1 MLNKVKVGGIVYD
14 VEFKELEAESGV
26 QLGWCN
32 YSKSK
37 LEINNHN
44 INLQKQE
51 QTLIHE
57 MTHAIM
63 HEAGVGFGD
72 DEERVVNHISLILHQ
87 VLKDNDFSWLRED
100 DKWATRTVI
109 TGVGSQKYIFNENN
123 ELVEVD

>member
-1 MLNKVKVGGIVYD
+1 MLDKIKIGGIVYE

-32 YSKSK
+32 YAKSK

-72 DEERVVNHISLILHQ
+72 DEERVVNHVGLILHQ
-87 VLKDNDFSWLRED
+87 VLKDNDFSWVRE
-100 DKWATRTVI
+100 
-109 TGVGSQKYIFNENN
+109 
-123 ELVEVD
+123 